1 MEKQHL
7 TAGAL
12 DTAGALVSF
21 RKGCLTSSIG
31 WVVADVGGRVDEPAD
46 VPLGADEEDS
56 SPRRTTWTRHERRR
70 LAVPMR
76 MRPVRTAGASLSTI
90 ERTYRGSRSCIEDL
104 GFHGTRWSVSPASR
118 RHVLLSVE
126 RAMDGSEERER

>member
-7 TAGAL
+7 MAGAL

-56 SPRRTTWTRHERRR
+56 SPDDVDETREATSRGAYEDASCQIRWNIIEHQQKD
-70 LAVPMR
+70 VPW
-76 MRPVRTAGASLSTI
+76 LS
-90 ERTYRGSRSCIEDL
+90 
-104 GFHGTRWSVSPASR
+104 
-118 RHVLLSVE
+118 
-126 RAMDGSEERER
+126 

>member
-31 WVVADVGGRVDEPAD
+31 WVGADMGGRVDVPAD
-46 VPLGADEEDS
+46 VPLGADEEDVHRDG
-56 SPRRTTWTRHERRR
+56 RRGRDTRGD
-70 LAVPMR
+70 V
-76 MRPVRTAGASLSTI
+76 
-90 ERTYRGSRSCIEDL
+90 SRCL
-104 GFHGTRWSVSPASR
+104 
-118 RHVLLSVE
+118 
-126 RAMDGSEERER
+126 